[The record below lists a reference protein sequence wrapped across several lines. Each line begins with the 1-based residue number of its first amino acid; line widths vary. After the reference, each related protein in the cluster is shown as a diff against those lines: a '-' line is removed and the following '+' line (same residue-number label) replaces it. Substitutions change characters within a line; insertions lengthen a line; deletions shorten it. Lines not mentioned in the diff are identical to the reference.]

1 MGLLT
6 TWALYG
12 LVAKW
17 QRTFEIWCR
26 KAGQIVVFL
35 HLPNVFSFQSISS
48 YIYFFFSVK
57 PSSQLFVSLLLT
69 LIILLFVKPL
79 WYAENPLQKLT
90 RNTLFSQ
97 NPTAVFS
104 LCKHETYC
112 KLRQQTP
119 VTEDKKGSSGCWKC
133 CVKASAEPVGAAVT
147 TAPQQVFSAPRDVR
161 RHYSGR

>member
-1 MGLLT
+1 MQNGNVHLKSGAEKQDRLLFF
-6 TWALYG
+6 YIC
-12 LVAKW
+12 
-17 QRTFEIWCR
+17 QMCFPFSRY
-26 KAGQIVVFL
+26 
-35 HLPNVFSFQSISS
+35 LPI
-48 YIYFFFSVK
+48 YIFFFSVK

-133 CVKASAEPVGAAVT
+133 CVKASAEPVRAAVT